1 MKKIF
6 QEFEEVKRLIKLQTS
21 INKNVLTIEEASLLT
36 GLKISTLYKYV
47 SENQIPSYKPQGK
60 RLFFKRTELENW
72 LLRNKQ
78 KSNYELENE
87 VRNEMNKKNRNL

>member
-1 MKKIF
+1 MKNIS
-6 QEFEEVKRLIKLQTS
+6 QEFEEVKRLIKLQ
-21 INKNVLTIEEASLLT
+21 NCLKKKVLNIEEASQLT
-36 GLKISTLYKYV
+36 GLRIPTLYKYS
-47 SENQIPSYKPQGK
+47 SEGKIPVYKPEGK

>member
-6 QEFEEVKRLIKLQTS
+6 QEFEEVKRLLKLQNS
-21 INKNVLTIEEASLLT
+21 LNKNVLTIEEASLLT